1 MTRQI
6 RIVKRD
12 EKGQAAVLELDGGKD
27 PAQRDAE
34 QAHMIGQHVGHVV
47 GSIVSEAVQHIDT
60 QAEIRRI
67 VSESERQQQ
76 EAARPLPP
84 ALGEVEAYNF
94 ERRKQRDAEWDAL
107 QAEFKARS
115 DAAMWRLD
123 QTIEQF
129 RNRKFSW
136 EQ

>member
-60 QAEIRRI
+60 RPKSG
-67 VSESERQQQ
+67 VS
-76 EAARPLPP
+76 
-84 ALGEVEAYNF
+84 V
-94 ERRKQRDAEWDAL
+94 
-107 QAEFKARS
+107 RS
-115 DAAMWRLD
+115 PSGSSKRLHVLC
-123 QTIEQF
+123 
-129 RNRKFSW
+129 RLL
-136 EQ
+136 